1 MKKKIIN
8 GILMVALLFAATTSF
23 VSCKDNVDD
32 ELVAVYAQLAKQ
44 KADLQAQIDS
54 YQTQIDALK
63 QNDQLQDAAINNL
76 QDQIDDLQDQLDA
89 INRQIAEQSAAIDE
103 IKNRLDDVEAD
114 IDQLGETIDNLEARV
129 GEIEDAI
136 EELNK
141 QITGIKINQTIN
153 NVTGTINLPGGMLN
167 LNALAAFYGENVMG
181 LTEFP
186 TSRFADNHIYED
198 NQLTADEVAPAA
210 GQQYTF
216 NTDGY
221 ITEKHNNAGMLFFT
235 VQALDQDNFD
245 ISEYTLTAQNSQGKK
260 TPITFSDVKPSSY
273 LIQPGVYKSAYV
285 DSDPDLNG
293 DPTFFQARAHID
305 ESDLEASKFNVNKF
319 INLKEFVNTDFK
331 NMVNDIKAAKG
342 TKAKVKAIVKVASQF
357 LANIYSG
364 NMSGDN
370 KDIKNPSWSDH
381 KLVLSK
387 EVDGITISKTALD
400 YDLAVSAV
408 QPLSY
413 NSFWAYESG
422 VKKMNLDLVE
432 AAVAKLAKA
441 IKARI
446 PNINVGSLNMKAIEY
461 PTVEKK
467 TVTQA
472 VFKWNSDGYW
482 EYTGTK
488 DIEIEPVLFIRLATT
503 DPAAQEAYPWG
514 TQLYFDKD
522 GNVWYPADRN
532 GYITGSS
539 DDWSGDH
546 VTVAKLEDA
555 VYKPIIDAIN
565 QGLSL
570 DDLNNMVAQV
580 NGIPTQLGNAVDNL
594 EARFNSYIEK
604 FGNKV
609 VSALN
614 NHMLT
619 RAITPIVLYNG
630 ANGIN
635 RLVTGMTFKPGT
647 MQINVTSP
655 TEELI
660 CPAYAKYVAVFKN
673 GRATEAYVTPGSTQ
687 RFNLNL
693 TQPGNYKIVVSCCD
707 YFGYIVNKKFEVTVE

>member
-63 QNDQLQDAAINNL
+63 QKDQLQDAAIDNL
-76 QDQIDDLQDQLDA
+76 QDEIDDLQDQLDA
-89 INRQIAEQSAAIDE
+89 INSQIAEQSAAIDE
-103 IKNRLDDVEAD
+103 IKNRLDEVETD
-114 IDQLGETIDNLEARV
+114 IDQLGETIHNLEARV
-129 GEIEDAI
+129 GEIEKAI

-245 ISEYTLTAQNSQGKK
+245 ISEYTLTAQNSLGMT
-260 TPITFSDVKPSSY
+260 TPITFTDVKPSSY
-273 LIQPGVYKSAYV
+273 LIQPGVFKSAYV

-293 DPTFFQARAHID
+293 DPTFFQARAHIA

-319 INLKEFVNTDFK
+319 INLKEFVNSDFK

-342 TKAKVKAIVKVASQF
+342 TKAKVKAVVKVASKF

-387 EVDGITISKTALD
+387 EVDGVVVSKTALD

-413 NSFWAYESG
+413 NSFWAYENG
-422 VKKMNLDLVE
+422 VKKMDLDLVE
-432 AAVAKLAKA
+432 SAVAKLAKKV
-441 IKARI
+441 KAVLPSI
-446 PNINVGSLNMKAIEY
+446 GSTTFPELKEISADGLSAY
-461 PTVEKK
+461 VW
-467 TVTQA
+467 A
-472 VFKWNSDGYW
+472 VDN
-482 EYTGTK
+482 
-488 DIEIEPVLFIRLATT
+488 
-503 DPAAQEAYPWG
+503 
-514 TQLYFDKD
+514 
-522 GNVWYPADRN
+522 N
-532 GYITGSS
+532 
-539 DDWSGDH
+539 SGDYTTGAW
-546 VTVAKLEDA
+546 VELPAQ
-555 VYKPIIDAIN
+555 IIDAIN
-565 QGLSL
+565 NGLQIE
-570 DDLNNMVAQV
+570 DLNTALQNVSKTAD
-580 NGIPTQLGNAVDNL
+580 LGTTVDNL
-594 EARFNSYIEK
+594 ERRFNSYIEA

-609 VSALN
+609 VAALN
-614 NHMLT
+614 KHMLT
-619 RAITPIVLYNG
+619 RAITPFVLYNG

-660 CPAYAKYVAVFKN
+660 CPAYAKYVAVFKD
-673 GRATEAYVTPGSTQ
+673 GKATEAYVTPGSTQ

-707 YFGYIVNKKFEVTVE
+707 YFGYIVNKRFEVTVE

>member
-63 QNDQLQDAAINNL
+63 QKDQLQDAAIDNL
-76 QDQIDDLQDQLDA
+76 QDEIDDLQDQLDA
-89 INRQIAEQSAAIDE
+89 INSQIAEQSAAIDE
-103 IKNRLDDVEAD
+103 IKNRLDDVETD
-114 IDQLGETIDNLEARV
+114 IDQLGEAIDNLEARV
-129 GEIEDAI
+129 GEIEKAI
-136 EELNK
+136 EEMNK

-186 TSRFADNHIYED
+186 TSKFADNHIYED

-245 ISEYTLTAQNSQGKK
+245 ISEYTLTAQNSLGMT
-260 TPITFSDVKPSSY
+260 TPITFTDVKPSSY
-273 LIQPGVYKSAYV
+273 LIQPGVFKSAYV
-285 DSDPDLNG
+285 DTDPDLNG
-293 DPTFFQARAHID
+293 DPTFFQARAHIA

-319 INLKEFVNTDFK
+319 INLKEFVNSDFK

-342 TKAKVKAIVKVASQF
+342 TKAKVKAVVKVASKF

-387 EVDGITISKTALD
+387 EVDGVVVSKTALD

-413 NSFWAYESG
+413 NSFWAYENG
-422 VKKMNLDLVE
+422 VKKMDLDLVE
-432 AAVAKLAKA
+432 SAVAKLAKKV
-441 IKARI
+441 KAVLPSI
-446 PNINVGSLNMKAIEY
+446 GSTTFPELKEISADGLNAY
-461 PTVEKK
+461 VW
-467 TVTQA
+467 A
-472 VFKWNSDGYW
+472 VDN
-482 EYTGTK
+482 
-488 DIEIEPVLFIRLATT
+488 
-503 DPAAQEAYPWG
+503 
-514 TQLYFDKD
+514 
-522 GNVWYPADRN
+522 N
-532 GYITGSS
+532 
-539 DDWSGDH
+539 SGDYTTGAW
-546 VTVAKLEDA
+546 VELPAQ
-555 VYKPIIDAIN
+555 IIDAIN
-565 QGLSL
+565 NGLQIE
-570 DDLNNMVAQV
+570 DLNTALQNVSKTAD
-580 NGIPTQLGNAVDNL
+580 LGTTVDKL
-594 EARFNSYIEK
+594 ELRFNEYIEQ

-609 VSALN
+609 VAALN
-614 NHMLT
+614 KHMLT
-619 RAITPIVLYNG
+619 RAITPFVLYNG

-660 CPAYAKYVAVFKN
+660 CPAYAKYVAVFKD
-673 GRATEAYVTPGSTQ
+673 GKATEAYVTPGSTQ

-707 YFGYIVNKKFEVTVE
+707 YFGYIVNKRFEVTVE

>member
-63 QNDQLQDAAINNL
+63 QKDQLQDAAIDNL
-76 QDQIDDLQDQLDA
+76 QDEIDDLQDQLDA
-89 INRQIAEQSAAIDE
+89 INSQIAEQSAAIDE
-103 IKNRLDDVEAD
+103 IKNRLDEVETD
-114 IDQLGETIDNLEARV
+114 IDQLGETIHNLEVRV
-129 GEIEDAI
+129 GEIEKAI
-136 EELNK
+136 EDINK
-141 QITGIKINQTIN
+141 RITGIKINQTIN

-186 TSRFADNHIYED
+186 TSKFADNHIYED

-245 ISEYTLTAQNSQGKK
+245 ISEYTLTAQNSLGMT
-260 TPITFSDVKPSSY
+260 TPITFTDVKPSSY
-273 LIQPGVYKSAYV
+273 LIQPGVFKSAYV
-285 DSDPDLNG
+285 DTDPDLNG
-293 DPTFFQARAHID
+293 DPTFFQARAHIA

-319 INLKEFVNTDFK
+319 INLKEFVNSDFK

-342 TKAKVKAIVKVASQF
+342 TKAKVKAVVKVASKF

-387 EVDGITISKTALD
+387 EVDGVVVSKTALD

-413 NSFWAYESG
+413 NSFWAYENG
-422 VKKMNLDLVE
+422 VKKMDLDLVE
-432 AAVAKLAKA
+432 AAVAKLAKKV
-441 IKARI
+441 KAVLPSI
-446 PNINVGSLNMKAIEY
+446 GSTTFPELKEISADGLSAY
-461 PTVEKK
+461 VW
-467 TVTQA
+467 A
-472 VFKWNSDGYW
+472 VDN
-482 EYTGTK
+482 
-488 DIEIEPVLFIRLATT
+488 
-503 DPAAQEAYPWG
+503 
-514 TQLYFDKD
+514 
-522 GNVWYPADRN
+522 N
-532 GYITGSS
+532 
-539 DDWSGDH
+539 SGDYTTGAW
-546 VTVAKLEDA
+546 VELPAQ
-555 VYKPIIDAIN
+555 IIDAIN
-565 QGLSL
+565 NGLQIE
-570 DDLNNMVAQV
+570 DLNTALQNVSKTAD
-580 NGIPTQLGNAVDNL
+580 LGTTVDNL
-594 EARFNSYIEK
+594 ERRFNSYIEA

-609 VSALN
+609 VAALN
-614 NHMLT
+614 KHMLT
-619 RAITPIVLYNG
+619 RAITPFVLYNG

-660 CPAYAKYVAVFKN
+660 CPAYAKYVAVFKD
-673 GRATEAYVTPGSTQ
+673 GKATEAYVTPGSTQ

-707 YFGYIVNKKFEVTVE
+707 YFGYIVNKRFEVTVE

>member
-63 QNDQLQDAAINNL
+63 QKDQLQDAAIDNL
-76 QDQIDDLQDQLDA
+76 QDEIDDLQDQLDA
-89 INRQIAEQSAAIDE
+89 INSQIAEQSAAIDE
-103 IKNRLDDVEAD
+103 IKNRLDEVETD
-114 IDQLGETIDNLEARV
+114 IDQLGEAIDNLEARV
-129 GEIEDAI
+129 DKIEEAI

-245 ISEYTLTAQNSQGKK
+245 ISEYTLTAQNSLGMT
-260 TPITFSDVKPSSY
+260 TPITFTDVKPSSY
-273 LIQPGVYKSAYV
+273 LIQPGVFKSAYV
-285 DSDPDLNG
+285 DTDPDLNG
-293 DPTFFQARAHID
+293 DPTFFQARAHIA

-319 INLKEFVNTDFK
+319 INLKEFVNSDFK

-342 TKAKVKAIVKVASQF
+342 TKAKVKAVVKVASKF

-387 EVDGITISKTALD
+387 EVDGVVVSKTALD

-413 NSFWAYESG
+413 NSFWAYENG
-422 VKKMNLDLVE
+422 VKKMDLDLVE
-432 AAVAKLAKA
+432 SAVAKLAKKV
-441 IKARI
+441 KAVLPSI
-446 PNINVGSLNMKAIEY
+446 GSTTFPELKEISADGLSAY
-461 PTVEKK
+461 VW
-467 TVTQA
+467 A
-472 VFKWNSDGYW
+472 VDN
-482 EYTGTK
+482 
-488 DIEIEPVLFIRLATT
+488 
-503 DPAAQEAYPWG
+503 
-514 TQLYFDKD
+514 
-522 GNVWYPADRN
+522 N
-532 GYITGSS
+532 
-539 DDWSGDH
+539 SGDYTTGAW
-546 VTVAKLEDA
+546 VELPAQ
-555 VYKPIIDAIN
+555 IIDAIN
-565 QGLSL
+565 NGLQIE
-570 DDLNNMVAQV
+570 DLNTALQNVSKTAD
-580 NGIPTQLGNAVDNL
+580 LGTTVDNL
-594 EARFNSYIEK
+594 ERRFNSYIEA

-609 VSALN
+609 VAALN
-614 NHMLT
+614 KHMLT
-619 RAITPIVLYNG
+619 RAITPFVLYNG

-660 CPAYAKYVAVFKN
+660 CPAYAKYVAVFKD
-673 GRATEAYVTPGSTQ
+673 GKATEAYVTPGSTQ

-707 YFGYIVNKKFEVTVE
+707 YFGYIVNKRFEVTVE

>member
-63 QNDQLQDAAINNL
+63 QKDQLQDAAIDNL
-76 QDQIDDLQDQLDA
+76 QDEIDDLQDQLDA
-89 INRQIAEQSAAIDE
+89 INSQIAEQSAAIDE
-103 IKNRLDDVEAD
+103 IKNRLDEVETD
-114 IDQLGETIDNLEARV
+114 IDQLGETIHNLEVRV
-129 GEIEDAI
+129 GEIEKAI
-136 EELNK
+136 EDINK
-141 QITGIKINQTIN
+141 RITGIKINQTIN

-186 TSRFADNHIYED
+186 TSKFADNHIYED

-245 ISEYTLTAQNSQGKK
+245 ISEYTLTAQNSLGMT
-260 TPITFSDVKPSSY
+260 TPITFTDVKPSSY
-273 LIQPGVYKSAYV
+273 LIQPGVFKSAYV
-285 DSDPDLNG
+285 DTDPDLNG
-293 DPTFFQARAHID
+293 DPTFFQARAHIA

-319 INLKEFVNTDFK
+319 INLKEFVNSDFK

-342 TKAKVKAIVKVASQF
+342 TKAKVKAVVKVASKF

-387 EVDGITISKTALD
+387 EVDGVVVSKTALD

-413 NSFWAYESG
+413 NSFWAYENG
-422 VKKMNLDLVE
+422 VKKMDLDLVE
-432 AAVAKLAKA
+432 SAVAKLAKKV
-441 IKARI
+441 KAVLPSI
-446 PNINVGSLNMKAIEY
+446 GSTTFPELKEISADGLSAY
-461 PTVEKK
+461 VW
-467 TVTQA
+467 A
-472 VFKWNSDGYW
+472 VDN
-482 EYTGTK
+482 
-488 DIEIEPVLFIRLATT
+488 
-503 DPAAQEAYPWG
+503 
-514 TQLYFDKD
+514 
-522 GNVWYPADRN
+522 N
-532 GYITGSS
+532 
-539 DDWSGDH
+539 SGDYTTGAW
-546 VTVAKLEDA
+546 VELPAQ
-555 VYKPIIDAIN
+555 IIDAIN
-565 QGLSL
+565 NGLQIE
-570 DDLNNMVAQV
+570 DLNTALQNVSKTAD
-580 NGIPTQLGNAVDNL
+580 LGTTVDKL
-594 EARFNSYIEK
+594 EARFNNYIEA

-609 VSALN
+609 VAALN
-614 NHMLT
+614 KHMLT
-619 RAITPIVLYNG
+619 RAITPFVLYNG

-635 RLVTGMTFKPGT
+635 RLVTGMTFRPGT

-660 CPAYAKYVAVFKN
+660 CPAYAKYVAVFKD
-673 GRATEAYVTPGSTQ
+673 GKATEAYVTPGSTQ

-707 YFGYIVNKKFEVTVE
+707 YFGYIVNKRFEVTVE

>member
-63 QNDQLQDAAINNL
+63 QKDQLQDAAIDNL
-76 QDQIDDLQDQLDA
+76 QDEIDDLQDQLDA
-89 INRQIAEQSAAIDE
+89 INSQIAEQSAAIDE
-103 IKNRLDDVEAD
+103 IKNRLDEVETD
-114 IDQLGETIDNLEARV
+114 IDQLGETIHNLEVRV
-129 GEIEDAI
+129 GEIEKAI
-136 EELNK
+136 EDINK
-141 QITGIKINQTIN
+141 RITGIKINQTIN

-186 TSRFADNHIYED
+186 TSKFADNHIYED

-245 ISEYTLTAQNSQGKK
+245 ISEYTLTAQNSLGMT
-260 TPITFSDVKPSSY
+260 TPITFTDVKPSSY
-273 LIQPGVYKSAYV
+273 LIQPGVFKSAYV
-285 DSDPDLNG
+285 DTDPDLNG
-293 DPTFFQARAHID
+293 DPTFFQARAHIA

-319 INLKEFVNTDFK
+319 INLKEFVNSDFK

-342 TKAKVKAIVKVASQF
+342 TKAKVKAVVKVASKF

-387 EVDGITISKTALD
+387 EVDGVVVSKTALD

-413 NSFWAYESG
+413 NSFWAYENG
-422 VKKMNLDLVE
+422 VKKMDLDLVE
-432 AAVAKLAKA
+432 SAVAKLAKKV
-441 IKARI
+441 KAVLPSI
-446 PNINVGSLNMKAIEY
+446 GSTTFPELKEISADGLSAY
-461 PTVEKK
+461 VW
-467 TVTQA
+467 A
-472 VFKWNSDGYW
+472 VDN
-482 EYTGTK
+482 
-488 DIEIEPVLFIRLATT
+488 
-503 DPAAQEAYPWG
+503 
-514 TQLYFDKD
+514 
-522 GNVWYPADRN
+522 N
-532 GYITGSS
+532 
-539 DDWSGDH
+539 SGDYTTGAW
-546 VTVAKLEDA
+546 VELPAQ
-555 VYKPIIDAIN
+555 IIDAIN
-565 QGLSL
+565 NGLQIE
-570 DDLNNMVAQV
+570 DLNTALQNVSKTAD
-580 NGIPTQLGNAVDNL
+580 LGTTVDNL
-594 EARFNSYIEK
+594 ERRFNSYIEA

-609 VSALN
+609 VAALN
-614 NHMLT
+614 KHMLT
-619 RAITPIVLYNG
+619 RAITPFVLYNG

-660 CPAYAKYVAVFKN
+660 CPAYAKYVAVFKD
-673 GRATEAYVTPGSTQ
+673 GKATEAYVTPGSTQ

-707 YFGYIVNKKFEVTVE
+707 YFGYIVNKRFEVTVE

>member
-63 QNDQLQDAAINNL
+63 QKDQLQDAAIDNL
-76 QDQIDDLQDQLDA
+76 QDEIDDLQDQLDA
-89 INRQIAEQSAAIDE
+89 INSQIAEQSAAIDE
-103 IKNRLDDVEAD
+103 IKNRLDEVETD
-114 IDQLGETIDNLEARV
+114 IDQLGETIHNLEARV
-129 GEIEDAI
+129 GEIEKAI

-245 ISEYTLTAQNSQGKK
+245 ISEYTLTAQNSLGMT
-260 TPITFSDVKPSSY
+260 TPITFTDVKPSSY
-273 LIQPGVYKSAYV
+273 LIQPGVFKSAYV
-285 DSDPDLNG
+285 DTDPDLNG
-293 DPTFFQARAHID
+293 DPTFFQARAHIA

-319 INLKEFVNTDFK
+319 INLKEFVNSDFK

-342 TKAKVKAIVKVASQF
+342 TKAKVKAVVKVASKF

-387 EVDGITISKTALD
+387 EVDGVVVSKTALD

-413 NSFWAYESG
+413 NSFWAYENG
-422 VKKMNLDLVE
+422 VKKMDLDLVE
-432 AAVAKLAKA
+432 SAVAKLAKKVKAVLPSIGSTTFPELKEISADGLNAYVWA
-441 IKARI
+441 IDDKTGAMAA
-446 PNINVGSLNMKAIEY
+446 GAW
-461 PTVEKK
+461 VE
-467 TVTQA
+467 
-472 VFKWNSDGYW
+472 
-482 EYTGTK
+482 
-488 DIEIEPVLFIRLATT
+488 L
-503 DPAAQEAYPWG
+503 PAQ
-514 TQLYFDKD
+514 
-522 GNVWYPADRN
+522 
-532 GYITGSS
+532 
-539 DDWSGDH
+539 
-546 VTVAKLEDA
+546 
-555 VYKPIIDAIN
+555 IIDAIN
-565 QGLSL
+565 NGLQIE
-570 DDLNNMVAQV
+570 DLNKALQNVSKTAD
-580 NGIPTQLGNAVDNL
+580 LGTTVDNL
-594 EARFNSYIEK
+594 ERRFNEYIEQ

-609 VSALN
+609 VAALN
-614 NHMLT
+614 KHMLT
-619 RAITPIVLYNG
+619 RAITPFVLYNGG

-660 CPAYAKYVAVFKN
+660 CPAYAKYVAVFKD
-673 GRATEAYVTPGSTQ
+673 GKATEAYVTPGSTQ

-707 YFGYIVNKKFEVTVE
+707 YFGYIVNKRFEVTVE

>member
-1 MKKKIIN
+1 MKKKFIN
-8 GILMVALLFAATTSF
+8 GILMVAMIFATTSSF

-63 QNDQLQDAAINNL
+63 QKDQLQDAAIDNL
-76 QDQIDDLQDQLDA
+76 QDEIDDLQDQLDA
-89 INRQIAEQSAAIDE
+89 INSQIAEQSAAIDE
-103 IKNRLDDVEAD
+103 IKNRLDEVETD
-114 IDQLGETIDNLEARV
+114 IDQLGETIHNLEARV
-129 GEIEDAI
+129 GEIEKAI

-245 ISEYTLTAQNSQGKK
+245 ISEYTLTAQNSLGMT
-260 TPITFSDVKPSSY
+260 TPITFTDVKPSSY
-273 LIQPGVYKSAYV
+273 LIQPGVFKSAYV
-285 DSDPDLNG
+285 DTDPDLNG
-293 DPTFFQARAHID
+293 DPTFFQARAHIA

-319 INLKEFVNTDFK
+319 INLKEFVNSDFK

-342 TKAKVKAIVKVASQF
+342 TKAKVKAVVKVASKF

-387 EVDGITISKTALD
+387 EVDGVVVSKTALD

-413 NSFWAYESG
+413 NSFWAYENG
-422 VKKMNLDLVE
+422 VKKMDLDLVE
-432 AAVAKLAKA
+432 SAVAKLAKKVKAVLPSIGSTTFPELKEISADGLNAYVWA
-441 IKARI
+441 IDDKTGAMAA
-446 PNINVGSLNMKAIEY
+446 GAW
-461 PTVEKK
+461 VE
-467 TVTQA
+467 
-472 VFKWNSDGYW
+472 
-482 EYTGTK
+482 
-488 DIEIEPVLFIRLATT
+488 L
-503 DPAAQEAYPWG
+503 PAQ
-514 TQLYFDKD
+514 
-522 GNVWYPADRN
+522 
-532 GYITGSS
+532 
-539 DDWSGDH
+539 
-546 VTVAKLEDA
+546 
-555 VYKPIIDAIN
+555 IIDAIN
-565 QGLSL
+565 NGLQIE
-570 DDLNNMVAQV
+570 DLNKALQNVSKTAD
-580 NGIPTQLGNAVDNL
+580 LGTTVDNL
-594 EARFNSYIEK
+594 ERRFNEYIEQ

-609 VSALN
+609 VAALN
-614 NHMLT
+614 KHMLT
-619 RAITPIVLYNG
+619 RAITPFVLYNGG

-660 CPAYAKYVAVFKN
+660 CPAYAKYVAVFKD
-673 GRATEAYVTPGSTQ
+673 GKATEAYVTPGSTQ

-707 YFGYIVNKKFEVTVE
+707 YFGYIVNKRFEVTVE

>member
-63 QNDQLQDAAINNL
+63 QKDQLQDAAIDNL
-76 QDQIDDLQDQLDA
+76 QDEIDDLQDQLDA
-89 INRQIAEQSAAIDE
+89 INSQIAEQSAAIDE
-103 IKNRLDDVEAD
+103 IKNRLDEVETD
-114 IDQLGETIDNLEARV
+114 IDQLGEAIDNLEARV
-129 GEIEDAI
+129 DKIEEEIEKI
-136 EELNK
+136 NK

-186 TSRFADNHIYED
+186 TSKFADNHIYED

-245 ISEYTLTAQNSQGKK
+245 ISEYTLTAQNSLGMT
-260 TPITFSDVKPSSY
+260 TPITFTDVKPSSY
-273 LIQPGVYKSAYV
+273 LIQPGVFKSAYV
-285 DSDPDLNG
+285 DTDPDLNG
-293 DPTFFQARAHID
+293 DPTFFQARAHIA

-319 INLKEFVNTDFK
+319 INLKEFVNSDFK

-342 TKAKVKAIVKVASQF
+342 TKAKVKAVVKVASKF

-387 EVDGITISKTALD
+387 EVDGVVVSKTALD

-413 NSFWAYESG
+413 NSFWAYENG
-422 VKKMNLDLVE
+422 VKKMDLDLVE
-432 AAVAKLAKA
+432 AAVAKLAKKVKAVLPSIGSTTFPELKEISADGLKAYVWA
-441 IKARI
+441 IDDKTGAMAA
-446 PNINVGSLNMKAIEY
+446 GAW
-461 PTVEKK
+461 VE
-467 TVTQA
+467 
-472 VFKWNSDGYW
+472 
-482 EYTGTK
+482 
-488 DIEIEPVLFIRLATT
+488 L
-503 DPAAQEAYPWG
+503 PAQ
-514 TQLYFDKD
+514 
-522 GNVWYPADRN
+522 
-532 GYITGSS
+532 
-539 DDWSGDH
+539 
-546 VTVAKLEDA
+546 
-555 VYKPIIDAIN
+555 IIDAIN
-565 QGLSL
+565 NGLQIE
-570 DDLNNMVAQV
+570 DLNKALQNVSKTAD
-580 NGIPTQLGNAVDNL
+580 LGTTVDKL
-594 EARFNSYIEK
+594 ERRFNEYIEQ

-609 VSALN
+609 VAALN
-614 NHMLT
+614 KHMLT
-619 RAITPIVLYNG
+619 RAITPFVLYNG

-660 CPAYAKYVAVFKN
+660 CPAYAKYVAVFKD
-673 GRATEAYVTPGSTQ
+673 GKATEAYVTPGSTQ

-707 YFGYIVNKKFEVTVE
+707 YFGYIVNKRFEVTVE

>member
-63 QNDQLQDAAINNL
+63 QKDQLQDAAIDNL
-76 QDQIDDLQDQLDA
+76 QDEIDDLQDQLDA
-89 INRQIAEQSAAIDE
+89 INSQIAEQSAAIDE
-103 IKNRLDDVEAD
+103 IKNRLDEVETD
-114 IDQLGETIDNLEARV
+114 IDQLGETIHNLEVRV
-129 GEIEDAI
+129 GEIEKAI
-136 EELNK
+136 EDINK
-141 QITGIKINQTIN
+141 RITGIKINQTIN

-186 TSRFADNHIYED
+186 TSKFADNHIYED

-245 ISEYTLTAQNSQGKK
+245 ISEYTLTAQNSLGMT
-260 TPITFSDVKPSSY
+260 TPITFTDVKPSSY
-273 LIQPGVYKSAYV
+273 LIQPGVFKSAYV
-285 DSDPDLNG
+285 DTDPDLNG
-293 DPTFFQARAHID
+293 DPTFFQARAHIA

-319 INLKEFVNTDFK
+319 INLKEFVNSDFK

-342 TKAKVKAIVKVASQF
+342 TKAKVKAVVKVASKF

-387 EVDGITISKTALD
+387 EVDGVVVSKTALD

-413 NSFWAYESG
+413 NSFWAYENG
-422 VKKMNLDLVE
+422 VKKMDLDLVE
-432 AAVAKLAKA
+432 SAVAKLAKKV
-441 IKARI
+441 KAVLPSI
-446 PNINVGSLNMKAIEY
+446 GSTTFPELKEISADGLNAY
-461 PTVEKK
+461 VW
-467 TVTQA
+467 A
-472 VFKWNSDGYW
+472 VDN
-482 EYTGTK
+482 
-488 DIEIEPVLFIRLATT
+488 
-503 DPAAQEAYPWG
+503 
-514 TQLYFDKD
+514 
-522 GNVWYPADRN
+522 N
-532 GYITGSS
+532 
-539 DDWSGDH
+539 SGDYTTGAW
-546 VTVAKLEDA
+546 VELPAQ
-555 VYKPIIDAIN
+555 IIDAIN
-565 QGLSL
+565 NGLQIE
-570 DDLNNMVAQV
+570 DLNTALQNVSKTAD
-580 NGIPTQLGNAVDNL
+580 LGTTVDNL
-594 EARFNSYIEK
+594 ERRFNSYIEA

-609 VSALN
+609 VAALN
-614 NHMLT
+614 KHMLT
-619 RAITPIVLYNG
+619 RAITPFVLYNG

-660 CPAYAKYVAVFKN
+660 CPAYAKYVAVFKD
-673 GRATEAYVTPGSTQ
+673 GKATEAYVTPGSTQ

-707 YFGYIVNKKFEVTVE
+707 YFGYIVNKRFEVTVE

>member
-63 QNDQLQDAAINNL
+63 QKDQLQDAAIDNL
-76 QDQIDDLQDQLDA
+76 QDEIDDLQDQLDA
-89 INRQIAEQSAAIDE
+89 INSQIAEQSAAIDE
-103 IKNRLDDVEAD
+103 IKNRLDEVETD
-114 IDQLGETIDNLEARV
+114 IDQLGETIHNLEVRV
-129 GEIEDAI
+129 GEIEKAI

-167 LNALAAFYGENVMG
+167 LNALAAFNGENVMG

-186 TSRFADNHIYED
+186 TSKFADNHIYED

-293 DPTFFQARAHID
+293 DPTFFQARAHIA

-319 INLKEFVNTDFK
+319 INLKEFVNSDFK

-342 TKAKVKAIVKVASQF
+342 TKAKVKAVVKVASKF

-387 EVDGITISKTALD
+387 EVDGVVVSKTALD

-413 NSFWAYESG
+413 NSFWAYENG
-422 VKKMNLDLVE
+422 VKKMDLDLVE
-432 AAVAKLAKA
+432 SAVARLAKKVKAALPTIGSTTFPKLKEISADGLSAYVWA
-441 IKARI
+441 IDDNTGAMTA
-446 PNINVGSLNMKAIEY
+446 GAW
-461 PTVEKK
+461 VE
-467 TVTQA
+467 
-472 VFKWNSDGYW
+472 
-482 EYTGTK
+482 
-488 DIEIEPVLFIRLATT
+488 L
-503 DPAAQEAYPWG
+503 PAQ
-514 TQLYFDKD
+514 
-522 GNVWYPADRN
+522 
-532 GYITGSS
+532 
-539 DDWSGDH
+539 
-546 VTVAKLEDA
+546 
-555 VYKPIIDAIN
+555 IIDAIN
-565 QGLSL
+565 NGLQIE
-570 DDLNNMVAQV
+570 DLNTALQKVSKTAD
-580 NGIPTQLGNAVDNL
+580 LGTTVDKL
-594 EARFNSYIEK
+594 EARFNNYIEA

-619 RAITPIVLYNG
+619 RAITPFVLYNG

-635 RLVTGMTFKPGT
+635 RLVTGMTFRPGT

-660 CPAYAKYVAVFKN
+660 CPAYAKYVAVFKD
-673 GRATEAYVTPGSTQ
+673 GKATEAYVTPGSTQ

-707 YFGYIVNKKFEVTVE
+707 YFGYIVNKRFEVTVE

>member
-1 MKKKIIN
+1 M
-8 GILMVALLFAATTSF
+8 
-23 VSCKDNVDD
+23 DD

-63 QNDQLQDAAINNL
+63 QKDQLQDAAIDNL
-76 QDQIDDLQDQLDA
+76 QDEIDDLQDQLDA
-89 INRQIAEQSAAIDE
+89 INSQIAEQSAAIDE
-103 IKNRLDDVEAD
+103 IKNRLDEVETD
-114 IDQLGETIDNLEARV
+114 IDQLGETIHNLEARV
-129 GEIEDAI
+129 GEIEKAI

-245 ISEYTLTAQNSQGKK
+245 ISEYTLTAQNSLGMT
-260 TPITFSDVKPSSY
+260 TPITFTDVKPSSY
-273 LIQPGVYKSAYV
+273 LIQPGVFKSAYV
-285 DSDPDLNG
+285 DTDPDLNG
-293 DPTFFQARAHID
+293 DPTFFQARAHIA

-319 INLKEFVNTDFK
+319 INLKEFVNSDFK

-342 TKAKVKAIVKVASQF
+342 TKAKVKAVVKVASKF

-387 EVDGITISKTALD
+387 EVDGVVVSKTALD

-413 NSFWAYESG
+413 NSFWAYENG
-422 VKKMNLDLVE
+422 VKKMDLDLVE
-432 AAVAKLAKA
+432 SAVAKLAKKVKAVLPSIGSTTFPELKEISADGLNAYVWA
-441 IKARI
+441 IDDKTGAMAA
-446 PNINVGSLNMKAIEY
+446 GAW
-461 PTVEKK
+461 VE
-467 TVTQA
+467 
-472 VFKWNSDGYW
+472 
-482 EYTGTK
+482 
-488 DIEIEPVLFIRLATT
+488 L
-503 DPAAQEAYPWG
+503 PAQ
-514 TQLYFDKD
+514 
-522 GNVWYPADRN
+522 
-532 GYITGSS
+532 
-539 DDWSGDH
+539 
-546 VTVAKLEDA
+546 
-555 VYKPIIDAIN
+555 IIDAIN
-565 QGLSL
+565 NGLQIE
-570 DDLNNMVAQV
+570 DLNKALQNVSKTAD
-580 NGIPTQLGNAVDNL
+580 LGTTVDNL
-594 EARFNSYIEK
+594 ERRFNEYIEQ

-609 VSALN
+609 VAALN
-614 NHMLT
+614 KHMLT
-619 RAITPIVLYNG
+619 RAITPFVLYNGG

-660 CPAYAKYVAVFKN
+660 CPAYAKYVAVFKD
-673 GRATEAYVTPGSTQ
+673 GKATEAYVTPGSTQ

-707 YFGYIVNKKFEVTVE
+707 YFGYIVNKRFEVTVE

>member
-63 QNDQLQDAAINNL
+63 QKDQLQDAAIDNL
-76 QDQIDDLQDQLDA
+76 QDEIDDLQDQLDA
-89 INRQIAEQSAAIDE
+89 INSQIAEQSAAIDE
-103 IKNRLDDVEAD
+103 IKNRLDEVETD
-114 IDQLGETIDNLEARV
+114 IDQLGETIHNLEVRV
-129 GEIEDAI
+129 GEIEKAI
-136 EELNK
+136 EDINK
-141 QITGIKINQTIN
+141 RITGIKINQTIN

-245 ISEYTLTAQNSQGKK
+245 ISEYTLTAQNSLGMT
-260 TPITFSDVKPSSY
+260 TPITFTDVKPSSY
-273 LIQPGVYKSAYV
+273 LIQPGVFKSAYV

-293 DPTFFQARAHID
+293 DPTFFQARAHIA

-319 INLKEFVNTDFK
+319 INLKEFVNSDFK

-342 TKAKVKAIVKVASQF
+342 TKAKVKAVVKVASKF

-387 EVDGITISKTALD
+387 EVDGVVVSKTALD

-413 NSFWAYESG
+413 NSFWAYENG
-422 VKKMNLDLVE
+422 VKKMDLDLVE
-432 AAVAKLAKA
+432 AAVAKLAKKV
-441 IKARI
+441 KAVLPSI
-446 PNINVGSLNMKAIEY
+446 GSTTFPELKEISADGLSAYVLAKDNNTEGIEGAAW
-461 PTVEKK
+461 VE
-467 TVTQA
+467 
-472 VFKWNSDGYW
+472 
-482 EYTGTK
+482 
-488 DIEIEPVLFIRLATT
+488 L
-503 DPAAQEAYPWG
+503 PAQ
-514 TQLYFDKD
+514 
-522 GNVWYPADRN
+522 
-532 GYITGSS
+532 
-539 DDWSGDH
+539 
-546 VTVAKLEDA
+546 
-555 VYKPIIDAIN
+555 IIDAIN
-565 QGLSL
+565 NGLQIE
-570 DDLNNMVAQV
+570 DLNTALQNVSKTAD
-580 NGIPTQLGNAVDNL
+580 LGTTVDNL
-594 EARFNSYIEK
+594 ERRFNSYIEA

-609 VSALN
+609 VAALN
-614 NHMLT
+614 KHMLT
-619 RAITPIVLYNG
+619 RAITPFVLYNG

-660 CPAYAKYVAVFKN
+660 CPAYAKYVAVFKD
-673 GRATEAYVTPGSTQ
+673 GKATEAYVTPGSTQ

-707 YFGYIVNKKFEVTVE
+707 YFGYIVNKRFEVTVE

>member
-63 QNDQLQDAAINNL
+63 QKDQLQDAAIDNL

-89 INRQIAEQSAAIDE
+89 INSQIAQQSAAIDE

-114 IDQLGETIDNLEARV
+114 IDILGQSILELDERMDA
-129 GEIEDAI
+129 IEDAI
-136 EELNK
+136 EEINK

-210 GQQYTF
+210 GQKYTLYPE
-216 NTDGY
+216 GY

-245 ISEYTLTAQNSQGKK
+245 ISEYTLTAQNSLGMT
-260 TPITFSDVKPSSY
+260 TPITFTDVKPSSY
-273 LIQPGVYKSAYV
+273 LIQPGVFKSAYV

-319 INLKEFVNTDFK
+319 INLKEFVNSDFK
-331 NMVNDIKAAKG
+331 NMVNEIKAAKG
-342 TKAKVKAIVKVASQF
+342 TKAKVKAVVKVASQF

-387 EVDGITISKTALD
+387 EVDGITVSKTALD

-413 NSFWAYESG
+413 NSFWAFESG
-422 VKKMNLDLVE
+422 VKKMDLDLVE
-432 AAVAKLAKA
+432 AAVAKLAK
-441 IKARI
+441 KAKSLFSG
-446 PNINVGSLNMKAIEY
+446 GSNKQIEIKAIEY
-461 PTVEKK
+461 PTITYNGSECV
-467 TVTQA
+467 
-472 VFKWNSDGYW
+472 
-482 EYTGTK
+482 
-488 DIEIEPVLFIRLATT
+488 
-503 DPAAQEAYPWG
+503 PAA
-514 TQLYFDKD
+514 YFEMWSKED
-522 GNVWYPADRN
+522 
-532 GYITGSS
+532 TGSTLWTFIDEEGKLWYIQGGKWMS
-539 DDWSGDH
+539 
-546 VTVAKLEDA
+546 LEDA

-565 QGLSL
+565 NGLKL
-570 DDLNNMVAQV
+570 DDLNDMLAEVSVTNQ
-580 NGIPTQLGNAVDNL
+580 IGNAVDNL

-660 CPAYAKYVAVFKN
+660 CPAYAKYVAVFKD

-687 RFNLNL
+687 RFSLNL

-707 YFGYIVNKKFEVTVE
+707 YFGYIVNKRFEVTVE

>member
-63 QNDQLQDAAINNL
+63 QKDQLQDAAIDNL
-76 QDQIDDLQDQLDA
+76 QDEIDDLQDQLDA
-89 INRQIAEQSAAIDE
+89 INSQIAEQSAAIDE
-103 IKNRLDDVEAD
+103 IKNRLDEVETD
-114 IDQLGETIDNLEARV
+114 IDQLGETIHNLEVRV
-129 GEIEDAI
+129 GEIEKAI

-186 TSRFADNHIYED
+186 TSKFADNHIYED

-245 ISEYTLTAQNSQGKK
+245 ISEYTLTAQNSLGMT

-273 LIQPGVYKSAYV
+273 LIQPGVFKSAYV

-293 DPTFFQARAHID
+293 DPTFFQARAHIA

-319 INLKEFVNTDFK
+319 INLKEFVNSDFK

-342 TKAKVKAIVKVASQF
+342 TKAKVKAVVKVASKF

-387 EVDGITISKTALD
+387 EVDGVVVSKTALD

-413 NSFWAYESG
+413 NSFWAYENG
-422 VKKMNLDLVE
+422 VKKMDLDLVE
-432 AAVAKLAKA
+432 SAVAKLAKKVKAVLPSIGSTTFPELKEISADGLNAYVWA
-441 IKARI
+441 IDDKTGAMAA
-446 PNINVGSLNMKAIEY
+446 GAW
-461 PTVEKK
+461 VE
-467 TVTQA
+467 
-472 VFKWNSDGYW
+472 
-482 EYTGTK
+482 
-488 DIEIEPVLFIRLATT
+488 L
-503 DPAAQEAYPWG
+503 PAQ
-514 TQLYFDKD
+514 
-522 GNVWYPADRN
+522 
-532 GYITGSS
+532 
-539 DDWSGDH
+539 
-546 VTVAKLEDA
+546 
-555 VYKPIIDAIN
+555 IIDAIN
-565 QGLSL
+565 NGLQIE
-570 DDLNNMVAQV
+570 DLNTALQNVSKTAD
-580 NGIPTQLGNAVDNL
+580 LGTTVDKL
-594 EARFNSYIEK
+594 EARFNNYIEA

-609 VSALN
+609 VAALN
-614 NHMLT
+614 KHMLT
-619 RAITPIVLYNG
+619 RAITPFVLYNG

-660 CPAYAKYVAVFKN
+660 CPAYAKYVAVFKD
-673 GRATEAYVTPGSTQ
+673 GKATEAYVTPGSTQ

-707 YFGYIVNKKFEVTVE
+707 YFGYIVNKRFEVTVE

>member
-63 QNDQLQDAAINNL
+63 QKDQLQDAAIDNL
-76 QDQIDDLQDQLDA
+76 QDEIDDLQDQLDA
-89 INRQIAEQSAAIDE
+89 INSQIAEQSAAIDE
-103 IKNRLDDVEAD
+103 IKNRLDEVETD
-114 IDQLGETIDNLEARV
+114 IDQLGETIHNLEVRV
-129 GEIEDAI
+129 GEIEKAI
-136 EELNK
+136 EDINK
-141 QITGIKINQTIN
+141 RITGIKINQTIN

-245 ISEYTLTAQNSQGKK
+245 ISEYTLTAQNSLGMT
-260 TPITFSDVKPSSY
+260 TPITFTDVKPSSY
-273 LIQPGVYKSAYV
+273 LIQPGVFKSAYV
-285 DSDPDLNG
+285 DTDPDLNG
-293 DPTFFQARAHID
+293 DPTFFQARAHIA

-319 INLKEFVNTDFK
+319 INLKEFVNSDFK

-342 TKAKVKAIVKVASQF
+342 TKAKVKAVVKVASKF

-387 EVDGITISKTALD
+387 EVDGVVVSKTALD

-413 NSFWAYESG
+413 NSFWAYENG
-422 VKKMNLDLVE
+422 VKKMDLDLVE
-432 AAVAKLAKA
+432 SAVAKLAKKV
-441 IKARI
+441 KAVLPSI
-446 PNINVGSLNMKAIEY
+446 GSTTFPELKEISADGLSAY
-461 PTVEKK
+461 VW
-467 TVTQA
+467 A
-472 VFKWNSDGYW
+472 VDN
-482 EYTGTK
+482 
-488 DIEIEPVLFIRLATT
+488 
-503 DPAAQEAYPWG
+503 
-514 TQLYFDKD
+514 
-522 GNVWYPADRN
+522 N
-532 GYITGSS
+532 
-539 DDWSGDH
+539 SGDYTTGAW
-546 VTVAKLEDA
+546 VELPAQ
-555 VYKPIIDAIN
+555 IIDAIN
-565 QGLSL
+565 NGLQIE
-570 DDLNNMVAQV
+570 DLNTALQNVSKTAD
-580 NGIPTQLGNAVDNL
+580 LGTTVDNL
-594 EARFNSYIEK
+594 ERRFNSYIEA

-609 VSALN
+609 VAALN
-614 NHMLT
+614 KHMLT
-619 RAITPIVLYNG
+619 RAITPFVLYNG

-660 CPAYAKYVAVFKN
+660 CPAYAKYVAVFKD
-673 GRATEAYVTPGSTQ
+673 GKATEAYVTPGSTQ

-707 YFGYIVNKKFEVTVE
+707 YFGYIVNKRFEVTVE

>member
-63 QNDQLQDAAINNL
+63 QKDQLQDAAIDNL
-76 QDQIDDLQDQLDA
+76 QDEIDDLQDQLDA
-89 INRQIAEQSAAIDE
+89 INSQIAEQSAAIDE
-103 IKNRLDDVEAD
+103 IKNRLDEVETD
-114 IDQLGETIDNLEARV
+114 IDQLGETIHNLEARV
-129 GEIEDAI
+129 GEIEKAI

-186 TSRFADNHIYED
+186 TSKFADNHIYED

-245 ISEYTLTAQNSQGKK
+245 ISEYTLTAQNSLGMT
-260 TPITFSDVKPSSY
+260 TPITFTDVKPSSY
-273 LIQPGVYKSAYV
+273 LIQPGVFKSAYV
-285 DSDPDLNG
+285 DTDPDLNG
-293 DPTFFQARAHID
+293 DPTFFQARAHIA

-319 INLKEFVNTDFK
+319 INLKEFVNSDFK

-342 TKAKVKAIVKVASQF
+342 TKAKVKAVVKVASKF

-387 EVDGITISKTALD
+387 EVDGVVVSKTALD

-413 NSFWAYESG
+413 NSFWAYENG
-422 VKKMNLDLVE
+422 VKKMDLDLVE
-432 AAVAKLAKA
+432 AAVAKLAKKV
-441 IKARI
+441 KAVLPSI
-446 PNINVGSLNMKAIEY
+446 GSTTFPELKEISADGLSAY
-461 PTVEKK
+461 VW
-467 TVTQA
+467 A
-472 VFKWNSDGYW
+472 VDN
-482 EYTGTK
+482 
-488 DIEIEPVLFIRLATT
+488 
-503 DPAAQEAYPWG
+503 
-514 TQLYFDKD
+514 
-522 GNVWYPADRN
+522 N
-532 GYITGSS
+532 
-539 DDWSGDH
+539 SGDYTTGAW
-546 VTVAKLEDA
+546 VELPAQ
-555 VYKPIIDAIN
+555 IIDAIN
-565 QGLSL
+565 NGLQIE
-570 DDLNNMVAQV
+570 DLNTALQNVSKTAD
-580 NGIPTQLGNAVDNL
+580 LGTTVDNL
-594 EARFNSYIEK
+594 ERRFNSYIEA

-609 VSALN
+609 VAALN
-614 NHMLT
+614 KHMLT
-619 RAITPIVLYNG
+619 RAITPFVLYNG

-660 CPAYAKYVAVFKN
+660 CPAYAKYVAVFKD
-673 GRATEAYVTPGSTQ
+673 GKATEAYVTPGSTQ

-707 YFGYIVNKKFEVTVE
+707 YFGYIVNKRFEVTVE

>member
-63 QNDQLQDAAINNL
+63 QKDQLQDAAIDNL

-89 INRQIAEQSAAIDE
+89 INSQIAEQSAAIDE
-103 IKNRLDDVEAD
+103 IKNRLDDVETD
-114 IDQLGETIDNLEARV
+114 IDQLGEAIDNLEARV
-129 GEIEDAI
+129 GEIEKAI
-136 EELNK
+136 EEMNK

-186 TSRFADNHIYED
+186 TSKFADNHIYED

-245 ISEYTLTAQNSQGKK
+245 ISEYTLTAQNSLGMT
-260 TPITFSDVKPSSY
+260 TPITFTDVKPSSY
-273 LIQPGVYKSAYV
+273 LIQPGVFKSAYV

-293 DPTFFQARAHID
+293 DPTFFQARAHIA

-319 INLKEFVNTDFK
+319 INLKEFVNSDFK

-342 TKAKVKAIVKVASQF
+342 TKAKVKAVVKVASKF

-387 EVDGITISKTALD
+387 EVDGVVVSKTALD

-413 NSFWAYESG
+413 NSFWAYENG
-422 VKKMNLDLVE
+422 VKKMDLDLVE
-432 AAVAKLAKA
+432 AAVAKLAKKV
-441 IKARI
+441 KAVLPSI
-446 PNINVGSLNMKAIEY
+446 GSTTFPELKEISADGLNAY
-461 PTVEKK
+461 VW
-467 TVTQA
+467 A
-472 VFKWNSDGYW
+472 VDN
-482 EYTGTK
+482 
-488 DIEIEPVLFIRLATT
+488 
-503 DPAAQEAYPWG
+503 
-514 TQLYFDKD
+514 
-522 GNVWYPADRN
+522 N
-532 GYITGSS
+532 
-539 DDWSGDH
+539 SGDYTTGAW
-546 VTVAKLEDA
+546 VELPAQ
-555 VYKPIIDAIN
+555 IIDAIN
-565 QGLSL
+565 NGLQIE
-570 DDLNNMVAQV
+570 DLNTALQNVSKTAD
-580 NGIPTQLGNAVDNL
+580 LGTTVDKL
-594 EARFNSYIEK
+594 EARFNNYIEA

-609 VSALN
+609 VAALN
-614 NHMLT
+614 KHMLT
-619 RAITPIVLYNG
+619 RAITPFVLYNG

-660 CPAYAKYVAVFKN
+660 CPAYAKYVAVFKD
-673 GRATEAYVTPGSTQ
+673 GKATEAYVTPGSTQ

-707 YFGYIVNKKFEVTVE
+707 YFGYIVNKRFEVTVE